1 MTHSQMRSKNGST
14 LLEVLVAIGVLAV
27 GILALLRIFPAGF
40 ALTKSAE
47 NRTLAISLIR
57 QEMEH
62 WKNNASSL
70 PKSVMPLFVDATG
83 NLVYQPNVHPDRMTL
98 TPEEQDQLAA
108 LNIDP
113 YWFEGANRFR
123 RIYGEAARIPVPTPI
138 NYGLGTQQGGLYVLM
153 TGPVYYR
160 EYRDSGALNGSNINV
175 HGGAMQRLQFNSDE
189 RVPRIRNSRNYAIN
203 YDSNDDNTF
212 DDVIIYVFPAN
223 YSRVF
228 TINFDY
234 YSDQSGKSRLYSANK
249 SFEVAPDTSGPIEMG
264 SVIGKDG
271 KPVLESG
278 WEMRW
283 GSEELSRE
291 FRQLDATAPAGSSDA
306 DWSADPY
313 EFKVLPVGDIAT
325 IASGISIGSST
336 ANDTA
341 NVGIILFNPLG
352 RDYVERTARGSVPLT
367 AFIDYDV
374 MDWRVIRED
383 RLVTGVPSDIK
394 LTLGRIKT
402 RGSLDMNNVRYRGIV
417 HSISS
422 PDFVAVDLSNG
433 VTLQPR
439 TPKNLNG
446 DYEVDYRA
454 GIVKILNPDVVNAN
468 IRFYYQAEDDWG
480 IQLIKPFDLYRE
492 RLSAN
497 LSQREFYVGGSDSGV
512 GNPTRVYF
520 PLSDANKVVSL
531 SEIHYADSSGTI
543 ITLSDVPF
551 QISAQP
557 DSTGL
562 CWINVKA
569 TAPDMQNFDF
579 DSYGYAVRG
588 VTGSSFKVRAIWY
601 EDGRIRMRE
610 LETMLVREA
619 E

>member
-1 MTHSQMRSKNGST
+1 MTWSQMRSKRGST
-14 LLEVLVAIGVLAV
+14 LIEVLAAIAVLAI
-27 GILALLRIFPAGF
+27 GILALLRVFPAGF
-40 ALTKSAE
+40 ALTKNAE

-62 WKNNASSL
+62 WKNNATSL
-70 PKSVMPLFVDATG
+70 PKSVMPLFVDDTG
-83 NLVYQPNVHPDRMTL
+83 DLVYQPNVHPDRMTL
-98 TPEEQDQLAA
+98 TNDEKAQLSA

-160 EYRDSGALNGSNINV
+160 EYRNGGALNGSNVSV
-175 HGGAMQRLQFNSDE
+175 HGGAMRRLQFDTDE
-189 RVPRIRNSRNYAIN
+189 RVPRIRNARDYAIN
-203 YDSNDDNTF
+203 YDTNDDTQF
-212 DDVIIYVFPAN
+212 EDVSIYVFPVN
-223 YSRVF
+223 YSRVY

-234 YSDQSGKSRLYSANK
+234 YSAQTGKSRLYSANK
-249 SFEVAPDTSGPIEMG
+249 SFEVGPNVNGPITLE

-271 KPVLESG
+271 KTVLEPG

-291 FRQLDATAPAGSSDA
+291 FRQLDATAPQGSVDA
-306 DWSADPY
+306 DWSDDPY

-325 IASGISIGSST
+325 IATAIPVSAGE

-341 NVGIILFNPLG
+341 NVGVILFNPLG
-352 RDYVERTARGSVPLT
+352 RDFVERTARGAVPLT
-367 AFIDYDV
+367 AYIDYDV

-402 RGSLDMNNVRYRGIV
+402 RGSFDKDNVRYRGIV
-417 HSISS
+417 HGVPS
-422 PDFVAVDLSNG
+422 PDFVAVNLTTGS
-433 VTLQPR
+433 TLQPR
-439 TPKNLNG
+439 TPTNPNG

-454 GIVKILNPDVVNAN
+454 GVVKMLSDNVVNAN
-468 IRFYYQAEDDWG
+468 VRFYYQAEDDWG

-492 RLSAN
+492 RLSPN
-497 LSQREFYVGGSDSGV
+497 LSQREFYVGGSDGGV
-512 GNPTRVYF
+512 GNPTRIYF
-520 PLSDANKVVSL
+520 PITDASKGVSI
-531 SEIHYADSSGTI
+531 SEIHYVDTGGTI
-543 ITLSDVPF
+543 ISLSDVPF
-551 QISAQP
+551 QISREP

-562 CWINVKA
+562 CWVNVKA
-569 TAPDMQNFDF
+569 IAPDMDTFDF

-588 VTGSSFKVRAIWY
+588 VTGTSFKVRAIWY
-601 EDGRIRMRE
+601 EDSRIRMRD

>member
-1 MTHSQMRSKNGST
+1 MTWSQMRSKRGST
-14 LLEVLVAIGVLAV
+14 LIEVLAAIAVLAI
-27 GILALLRIFPAGF
+27 GILALLRVFPAGF
-40 ALTKSAE
+40 ALTKNAE

-62 WKNNASSL
+62 WKNNATSL
-70 PKSVMPLFVDATG
+70 PKSVMPLFVDSAG
-83 NLVYQPNVHPDRMTL
+83 DLIYQPNVHPDRMTL
-98 TPEEQDQLAA
+98 TNDEKAQLAA

-138 NYGLGTQQGGLYVLM
+138 NYGLGTQQGGLYILM

-160 EYRDSGALNGSNINV
+160 EYRNGGTLNGSNINV
-175 HGGAMQRLQFNSDE
+175 HGGAMRRLQFDTDE
-189 RVPRIRNSRNYAIN
+189 RIPRIRNARDYAIN
-203 YDSNDDNTF
+203 YDTNDDSQYE
-212 DDVIIYVFPAN
+212 DVSIYVFPVN
-223 YSRVF
+223 YSRVY

-234 YSDQSGKSRLYSANK
+234 YSAQTGKSRLYSANK
-249 SFEVAPDTSGPIEMG
+249 SFEVGPNESGPISLD

-271 KPVLESG
+271 KSVMEPG

-291 FRQLDATAPAGSSDA
+291 FRQLDATAPQGSADA
-306 DWSADPY
+306 DWSDDPY
-313 EFKVLPVGDIAT
+313 EFKILPVGDIAT
-325 IASGISIGSST
+325 IATGIPVSAGD

-341 NVGIILFNPLG
+341 NIGVILFNPLG
-352 RDYVERTARGSVPLT
+352 RDYVERTARGAVPLT
-367 AFIDYDV
+367 AYIDYDV

-402 RGSLDMNNVRYRGIV
+402 RGSFDENNVRYRGIV
-417 HSISS
+417 HGVSS
-422 PDFVAVDLSNG
+422 PDFVAVNLTTG

-439 TPKNLNG
+439 TPTNPNG

-454 GIVKILNPDVVNAN
+454 GVVKMLSDSVVNAN
-468 IRFYYQAEDDWG
+468 VRFYYQAEDDWG

-492 RLSAN
+492 RLSPS
-497 LSQREFYVGGSDSGV
+497 LSQREFYVGGSDGGV
-512 GNPTRVYF
+512 GNPTRIYF
-520 PLSDANKVVSL
+520 PITDASKSVSI
-531 SEIHYADSSGTI
+531 SEIHYVNGTGTI

-551 QISAQP
+551 QISPEP
-557 DSTGL
+557 DNTGL
-562 CWINVKA
+562 CWVNVKA
-569 TAPDMQNFDF
+569 IAPDMDTFDF

-588 VTGSSFKVRAIWY
+588 VTGTSFKVRAIWY
-601 EDGRIRMRE
+601 EDGRVRMRD